1 MSIENRAK
9 QFSPFAAIRGLQDA
23 LEKKERIIVEKI
35 ELSEEMAEEL
45 DRKMQQLE
53 KGRIVTVVYFAGDN
67 YLKKT
72 GIVARIDKSSQVLQ
86 IVDTKIAFEDILDI
100 EYTMDYV
107 TGQIGLAHFAVQD
120 RKKD

>member
-23 LEKKERIIVEKI
+23 LEKKEHIIVEKI

-53 KGRIVTVVYFAGDN
+53 KGRIATVVYFAGDN

-86 IVDTKIAFEDILDI
+86 IVDTKISFDDILDV
-100 EYTMDYV
+100 EFRRD
-107 TGQIGLAHFAVQD
+107 
-120 RKKD
+120 

>member
-1 MSIENRAK
+1 MGKKPRAKMSIENRAK

-53 KGRIVTVVYFAGDN
+53 KGRIATVVYFAEDN

-86 IVDTKIAFEDILDI
+86 IVDTKIAFKDILDV
-100 EYTMDYV
+100 E
-107 TGQIGLAHFAVQD
+107 
-120 RKKD
+120 

>member
-1 MSIENRAK
+1 MGTRPRTKMSIENRAK

-35 ELSEEMAEEL
+35 ELSEERAEEL
-45 DRKMQQLE
+45 DLKMHQLE
-53 KGRIVTVVYFAGDN
+53 KGEIATVVYFEKDN

-72 GIVARIDKSSQVLQ
+72 GIIARIDKNSRIIQ

-100 EYTMDYV
+100 ECRHD
-107 TGQIGLAHFAVQD
+107 
-120 RKKD
+120 

>member
-53 KGRIVTVVYFAGDN
+53 KGRIATVVYFAGDN

-72 GIVARIDKSSQVLQ
+72 GIVARIDKSSRVLQ
-86 IVDTKIAFEDILDI
+86 IVDTKIAFKDILDV
-100 EYTMDYV
+100 E
-107 TGQIGLAHFAVQD
+107 
-120 RKKD
+120 

>member
-53 KGRIVTVVYFAGDN
+53 KGRIATVVYFAGDN

-86 IVDTKIAFEDILDI
+86 IVDTKIDFEDILDI
-100 EYTMDYV
+100 EYTMD
-107 TGQIGLAHFAVQD
+107 
-120 RKKD
+120 

>member
-1 MSIENRAK
+1 MGKKPRAKMSIENRAK

-53 KGRIVTVVYFAGDN
+53 KGRIATVVYFAGDN

-86 IVDTKIAFEDILDI
+86 IVDTKINFKDILDV
-100 EYTMDYV
+100 E
-107 TGQIGLAHFAVQD
+107 
-120 RKKD
+120 

>member
-1 MSIENRAK
+1 MGKKPRARMSIENRAK
-9 QFSPFAAIRGLQDA
+9 QFAPFAAIRGLQDA

-45 DRKMQQLE
+45 NRKMQQLE
-53 KGRIVTVVYFAGDN
+53 KGKIATVVYFAEDN

-72 GIVARIDKSSQVLQ
+72 GIVSRIDKNSQILQ

-100 EYTMDYV
+100 KC
-107 TGQIGLAHFAVQD
+107 
-120 RKKD
+120 RKEEG

>member
-1 MSIENRAK
+1 MGKKPRAKMSIENRAK

-53 KGRIVTVVYFAGDN
+53 KGRIATVVYFAGDN

-86 IVDTKIAFEDILDI
+86 IVDTKIDFEDILDI
-100 EYTMDYV
+100 EYTMD
-107 TGQIGLAHFAVQD
+107 
-120 RKKD
+120 

>member
-1 MSIENRAK
+1 MGKKPRAKMSIENRAK

-23 LEKKERIIVEKI
+23 LEKKEHIIVEKI

-53 KGRIVTVVYFAGDN
+53 KGRIATVVYFAGDN

-86 IVDTKIAFEDILDI
+86 IVDTKISFDDILDV
-100 EYTMDYV
+100 EFRRD
-107 TGQIGLAHFAVQD
+107 
-120 RKKD
+120 

>member
-86 IVDTKIAFEDILDI
+86 IVDTKIDFKDILDI
-100 EYTMDYV
+100 EYTMDY
-107 TGQIGLAHFAVQD
+107 
-120 RKKD
+120 

>member
-9 QFSPFAAIRGLQDA
+9 QFAPFAAIRGLQDA
-23 LEKKERIIVEKI
+23 LEEKERIIVEKI

-45 DRKMQQLE
+45 NRKMQQLE
-53 KGRIVTVVYFAGDN
+53 KGKIATVVYFVENN

-72 GIVARIDKSSQVLQ
+72 GIVAKIDKNSRILQ

-100 EYTMDYV
+100 KC
-107 TGQIGLAHFAVQD
+107 
-120 RKKD
+120 RKEE

>member
-1 MSIENRAK
+1 MGKKPRAKMSIENRAK

-86 IVDTKIAFEDILDI
+86 IVDTKIDFKDILDI
-100 EYTMDYV
+100 EYTMDY
-107 TGQIGLAHFAVQD
+107 
-120 RKKD
+120 

>member
-53 KGRIVTVVYFAGDN
+53 KGRIATVVYFAGDN

-86 IVDTKIAFEDILDI
+86 IVDTKINFKDILDV
-100 EYTMDYV
+100 E
-107 TGQIGLAHFAVQD
+107 
-120 RKKD
+120 